1 LPMWQYKEGK
11 RLIYLPKEGPMVN
24 VTLKIEPNCKRILE
38 IEVPETEVS
47 TEFENQY
54 NLFRAKANIAGFR
67 PGKAPMD
74 LVKKRYGDTI
84 KTEVLEE
91 LVGKAV
97 EEAITKENLYPIT
110 RPKISDM
117 EFEDGKPLK
126 FRAELEIKPEFAL
139 NSYKGFEVKRI
150 VREVAEKD
158 VEVYLKNLH
167 NRAAEYV
174 PVERKCHDDDLLIVD
189 LIRKTDVP
197 DGPKE
202 EKTEN
207 VEIELG
213 AEDVLKE
220 FKDGLRGS
228 SIGEMKEIEVV
239 YPEDYGEKALA
250 GYKVKYL
257 VVVKEVKEKKLP
269 PLDDEFAKRFPNT
282 TDLATLK
289 TAIKDILVKKAGDD
303 ADLIVR
309 NDIIKNIV
317 EANKFDVPES
327 MIENYLKTVTDDF
340 KKRYKDVDELKLRQT
355 YRPVG
360 ENSLRW
366 QFIYYEI
373 ARTEKLKVGEE
384 DRAEWVKDF
393 AKAYNVT
400 EEQARQSL
408 GKARKMDDIDDSILE
423 QKVLDYIKQNITIAN

>member
-1 LPMWQYKEGK
+1 
-11 RLIYLPKEGPMVN
+11 MVN

-38 IEVPETEVS
+38 IEVPLEDVS
-47 TEFENQY
+47 SEFENQY
-54 NLFRAKANIAGFR
+54 NLYRAKANIAGFR

-74 LVKKRYGDTI
+74 LVKKRYAETI
-84 KTEVLEE
+84 KAEVLED

-97 EEAITKENLYPIT
+97 EEAITKENLYPIS
-110 RPKISDM
+110 RPRISDM
-117 EFEDGKPLK
+117 DFEDGKPLK
-126 FRAELEIKPEFAL
+126 FRAEIEIKPEVKL
-139 NSYKGFEVKRI
+139 NNYKGFDIKRN
-150 VREVAEKD
+150 VREINDTD
-158 VEVYLKNLH
+158 VDNYLKNLH
-167 NRAAEYV
+167 GRSAEYV

-189 LIRKTDVP
+189 LIRKTDIP

-207 VEIELG
+207 VEIDLG

-220 FKDGLRGS
+220 FKNGLRGS
-228 SIGEMKEIEVV
+228 AIGEMKEIEVV
-239 YPEDYGEKALA
+239 YPDDYSEKALA

-257 VVVKEVKEKKLP
+257 VIVKEVKEKKLP
-269 PLDDEFAKRFPNT
+269 SLDDEFAKRFPNIA
-282 TDLATLK
+282 DLAALK
-289 TAIKDILVKKAGDD
+289 VSIKDILIKKANND

-309 NDIIKNIV
+309 NDIIKAIV
-317 EANKFDVPES
+317 EANRFEVPES
-327 MIENYLKTVTDDF
+327 MIENYLKSVTDDF

-373 ARTEKLKVGEE
+373 AHTEKLKVGEE

-400 EEQARQSL
+400 EEKARESL
-408 GKARKMDDIDDSILE
+408 GKARRLDDIDDSILE
-423 QKVLDYIKQNITIAN
+423 QKVLDFIKQNITIAN

>member
-1 LPMWQYKEGK
+1 
-11 RLIYLPKEGPMVN
+11 MVN

-38 IEVPETEVS
+38 IEVPEAEVS
-47 TEFENQY
+47 SEFEKQY
-54 NLFRAKANIAGFR
+54 NLFRANANIAGFR

-74 LVKKRYGDTI
+74 LVKKRYGDSI
-84 KTEVLEE
+84 KAEVLEE

-97 EEAITKENLYPIT
+97 EEAITKENLFPIS
-110 RPKISDM
+110 RPKVSDM
-117 EFEDGKPLK
+117 QFEDGKPLT
-126 FRAELEIKPEFAL
+126 FRAEMEIKPEFKL
-139 NSYKGFEVKRI
+139 DGYKGFEIKRA
-150 VREVAEKD
+150 VRETSD
-158 VEVYLKNLH
+158 NEVDTYLKNLH
-167 NRAAEYV
+167 NRAAEYL

-189 LIRKTDVP
+189 LIRKSDVP

-213 AEDVLKE
+213 AED
-220 FKDGLRGS
+220 KDGLRGS
-228 SIGEMKEIEVV
+228 SIGEMKEIEVT
-239 YPEDYGEKALA
+239 YPENYGEKSLA

-282 TDLATLK
+282 ADLAALK
-289 TAIKDILVKKAGDD
+289 TSIKDLLIKKANDD

-317 EANKFDVPES
+317 EANKFEVPES
-327 MIENYLKTVTDDF
+327 MVENYLKSVTDDF
-340 KKRYKDVDELKLRQT
+340 KKRYKDVDELKLRQS
-355 YRPVG
+355 YRPIG

-400 EEQARQSL
+400 EEQARESL
-408 GKARKMDDIDDSILE
+408 GKARKLDDIDDSILE
-423 QKVLDYIKQNITIAN
+423 QKVLDFIKQNITITN

>member
-1 LPMWQYKEGK
+1 
-11 RLIYLPKEGPMVN
+11 MVN
-24 VTLKIEPNCKRILE
+24 VTLKVEPNCKRILE
-38 IEVPETEVS
+38 IEVPENEVS
-47 TEFENQY
+47 SEFENQY

-84 KTEVLEE
+84 KSEVLEE

-97 EEAITKENLYPIT
+97 EEALTKENLYPIS
-110 RPKISDM
+110 RPKVSNM

-126 FRAELEIKPEFAL
+126 FRAELEVKPEFSL
-139 NSYKGFEVKRI
+139 SGYKGFEIKRT
-150 VREVAEKD
+150 VREISDADIET
-158 VEVYLKNLH
+158 YLKNIH
-167 NRAAEYV
+167 NRSAEFI

-189 LIRKTDVP
+189 LIRKSEVP
-197 DGPKE
+197 GGPKE

-239 YPEDYGEKALA
+239 YPQDYAEKSLA

-257 VVVKEVKEKKLP
+257 VIVKEVKEKKLP
-269 PLDDEFAKRFPNT
+269 PLDDEFARKFPDT
-282 TDLATLK
+282 ADLAALRK
-289 TAIKDILVKKAGDD
+289 SIKDALVRKAGED

-309 NDIIKNIV
+309 NDIIKTIV

-327 MIENYLKTVTDDF
+327 MIENYLKSVTDDF
-340 KKRYKDVDELKLRQT
+340 KKRYKDVDELKLRQS

-366 QFIYYEI
+366 QFIYYDI
-373 ARTEKLKVGEE
+373 ARIEKIKVAEE
-384 DRAEWVKDF
+384 DRADWVKDF

-400 EEQARQSL
+400 EEQARESL

-423 QKVLDYIKQNITIAN
+423 QKVLDFIKQNITITN

>member
-1 LPMWQYKEGK
+1 
-11 RLIYLPKEGPMVN
+11 MVN
-24 VTLKIEPNCKRILE
+24 VTLKVEPNCRRILE
-38 IEVPETEVS
+38 IEVPENEVS
-47 TEFENQY
+47 AEFENQY
-54 NLFRAKANIAGFR
+54 NQFRAKANIPGFR

-74 LVKKRYGDTI
+74 LVKKRYGDSI
-84 KTEVLEE
+84 KADVLEE

-97 EEAITKENLYPIT
+97 EEALTKENLYPIT
-110 RPKISDM
+110 RPKISNM

-126 FRAELEIKPEFAL
+126 FRAELEIKPEFSV
-139 NSYKGFEVKRI
+139 NNYKGFEIKRT
-150 VREVAEKD
+150 VREISDTD
-158 VEVYLKNLH
+158 VDTYLKNLH

-189 LIRKTDVP
+189 LIRKSELP

-220 FKDGLRGS
+220 FKEGLRGS

-239 YPEDYGEKALA
+239 YPADYGEKASA

-257 VVVKEVKEKKLP
+257 VIVKEVKEKRLP
-269 PLDDEFAKRFPNT
+269 PLDDDFAKRFPNT
-282 TDLATLK
+282 DDLAGLK
-289 TAIKDILVKKAGDD
+289 TSIKDVLVKKANDD

-309 NDIIKNIV
+309 NDIIKIIV
-317 EANKFDVPES
+317 ESNKFEVPES
-327 MIENYLKTVTDDF
+327 MIENYLKSVTDDF

-373 ARTEKLKVGEE
+373 ARAEKLKVSEE
-384 DRAEWVKDF
+384 DRAEWVRDF

-400 EEQARQSL
+400 EEQARESL

-423 QKVLDYIKQNITIAN
+423 QKVLDFIKQNITIAN

>member
-1 LPMWQYKEGK
+1 
-11 RLIYLPKEGPMVN
+11 MVN
-24 VTLKIEPNCKRILE
+24 VTLKVEPNCRRILE
-38 IEVPETEVS
+38 IEVPENEVS
-47 TEFENQY
+47 AEFENQY
-54 NLFRAKANIAGFR
+54 NLFRAKANIPGFR

-74 LVKKRYGDTI
+74 LVKKRYGDSI
-84 KTEVLEE
+84 KADVLEE

-97 EEAITKENLYPIT
+97 EEALTKENLYPIT
-110 RPKISDM
+110 RPKVSNM

-126 FRAELEIKPEFAL
+126 FRAELEIKPEFSV
-139 NSYKGFEVKRI
+139 NNYKGFQVKRT
-150 VREVAEKD
+150 VREISDTD
-158 VEVYLKNLH
+158 VDTYLKNLH
-167 NRAAEYV
+167 NRAAEYI

-189 LIRKTDVP
+189 LIRKSELAN
-197 DGPKE
+197 GPKE

-213 AEDVLKE
+213 AEDVLQE
-220 FKDGLRGS
+220 FKEGLRGS

-239 YPEDYGEKALA
+239 YPENYAEKSLA

-269 PLDDEFAKRFPNT
+269 PLDDEFAKRFPNIEN
-282 TDLATLK
+282 LAALK
-289 TAIKDILVKKAGDD
+289 TSIRDVLDKKANDD

-309 NDIIKNIV
+309 NDIIKTIV
-317 EANKFDVPES
+317 EANKFEVPES
-327 MIENYLKTVTDDF
+327 MIENYLKSVTDDF

-373 ARTEKLKVGEE
+373 ARVEKLKVGEE
-384 DRAEWVKDF
+384 DRAEWVRDF

-400 EEQARQSL
+400 EEQARESL

-423 QKVLDYIKQNITIAN
+423 QKVLDFIKQNITIAN

>member
-1 LPMWQYKEGK
+1 
-11 RLIYLPKEGPMVN
+11 MVN
-24 VTLKIEPNCKRILE
+24 VTLKVEPNCRRILE
-38 IEVPETEVS
+38 IEVPENEVS
-47 TEFENQY
+47 AEFENQY
-54 NLFRAKANIAGFR
+54 NLFRAKANIPGFR

-74 LVKKRYGDTI
+74 LVKKRYGDSI
-84 KTEVLEE
+84 KADVLEE

-97 EEAITKENLYPIT
+97 EEALTKENLYPIT
-110 RPKISDM
+110 RPKVSNM

-126 FRAELEIKPEFAL
+126 FRAELEIKPEFSV
-139 NSYKGFEVKRI
+139 NNYKGFQVKRT
-150 VREVAEKD
+150 VREISDTD
-158 VEVYLKNLH
+158 VDTYLKNLH
-167 NRAAEYV
+167 NRAAEYI

-189 LIRKTDVP
+189 LIRKSELAN
-197 DGPKE
+197 GPKE

-213 AEDVLKE
+213 AEDVLQE
-220 FKDGLRGS
+220 FKEGLRGS

-239 YPEDYGEKALA
+239 YPENYAEKSLA

-269 PLDDEFAKRFPNT
+269 PLDDEFAKRFPNIEN
-282 TDLATLK
+282 LAALK
-289 TAIKDILVKKAGDD
+289 TSIRDVLDKKANDD

-309 NDIIKNIV
+309 NDIIKTIV
-317 EANKFDVPES
+317 EANKFEVPES
-327 MIENYLKTVTDDF
+327 MIENYLKSVTDDF

-373 ARTEKLKVGEE
+373 ARVEKLKVGEE
-384 DRAEWVKDF
+384 DRAQWVRDF

-400 EEQARQSL
+400 EEQARESL

-423 QKVLDYIKQNITIAN
+423 QKVLDFIKQNITIAN

>member
-1 LPMWQYKEGK
+1 
-11 RLIYLPKEGPMVN
+11 MVN
-24 VTLKIEPNCKRILE
+24 VTLKVEPNCRRILE
-38 IEVPETEVS
+38 IEVPEQEVS
-47 TEFENQY
+47 AEFENQY
-54 NLFRAKANIAGFR
+54 NLFRAKANIPGFR

-74 LVKKRYGDTI
+74 LVKKRYGDSI
-84 KTEVLEE
+84 KADVLEE

-97 EEAITKENLYPIT
+97 EEALTKENLYPIT
-110 RPKISDM
+110 RPKVSNM

-126 FRAELEIKPEFAL
+126 FRAELEIKPEFSV
-139 NSYKGFEVKRI
+139 NNYKGFEVKRT
-150 VREVAEKD
+150 VREITDTD
-158 VEVYLKNLH
+158 VDTYLKSLH
-167 NRAAEYV
+167 NRAAEYI

-189 LIRKTDVP
+189 LIRKSELA

-220 FKDGLRGS
+220 FKEGLRGS
-228 SIGEMKEIEVV
+228 SIGEMKEIEVI
-239 YPEDYGEKALA
+239 YPENYPEKSLA

-257 VVVKEVKEKKLP
+257 VIVKEVKEKKLP
-269 PLDDEFAKRFPNT
+269 PLDDDFAKRFPNIEN
-282 TDLATLK
+282 LAALK
-289 TAIKDILVKKAGDD
+289 TSIKGVLDKKANDD

-309 NDIIKNIV
+309 NDIIKIIV
-317 EANKFDVPES
+317 ESNKFEVPES
-327 MIENYLKTVTDDF
+327 MIENYLKSVTDDF

-373 ARTEKLKVGEE
+373 ARAEKIRVGEE
-384 DRAEWVKDF
+384 DRAEWVRDF

-400 EEQARQSL
+400 EEQARESL

-423 QKVLDYIKQNITIAN
+423 QKVLDFIKQNITIAN